1 MASKVLPHLV
11 KKENLSLMIKKKSLI
26 VNDKR
31 MTYVEEGIGRTLIF
45 LHGNPTSSYLWRNII
60 AKLSKKYKCLAPD
73 LIGMGGSDKLENVSK
88 NSYSFLEHKKWLNDF
103 LNNLNIDEKVILVL
117 HDWGSALGFDYA
129 NSNSNKIDGIVY
141 MEAIVCSLRWEDW
154 PENARNI
161 FQLMRKEGIGEELIL
176 KKNIFVEKILPSS
189 IIRDLTEVEME
200 NYRKPFKNS
209 GEDRRPTL
217 SWPRQIP
224 IDGTPEQ
231 VCKIVDNYSEF
242 MLNTNIKKLFIN
254 ADPGS
259 ILVGRQREFCREWK
273 NQKEVT
279 VKGLHFIQEDSPN
292 EIADE
297 INLWIDEKL

>member
-1 MASKVLPHLV
+1 
-11 KKENLSLMIKKKSLI
+11 MIKKKSLI
-26 VNDKR
+26 VNNKR
-31 MTYVEEGIGRTLIF
+31 MTYVEEGLGRPLVF

-73 LIGMGGSDKLENVSK
+73 LIGMGDSDKLENASK
-88 NSYSFLEHKKWLNDF
+88 YSYSFLEHQKWLNDF
-103 LNNLNIDEKVILVL
+103 LNNLNIDEEIILVL

-129 NSNSNKIDGIVY
+129 KSNSNKIDGIVY
-141 MEAIVCSLRWEDW
+141 MEAIVCSLKWEDW

-161 FQLMRKEGIGEELIL
+161 FRLMREEGTGEELIL

-189 IIRDLTEVEME
+189 IIRDLTEDEME
-200 NYRKPFKNS
+200 NYRKPFKKV

-224 IDGTPEQ
+224 IDGVPEQ

-242 MLNTNIKKLFIN
+242 MLNTNINKLFIN
-254 ADPGS
+254 AEPGS
-259 ILVGRQREFCREWK
+259 ILFGRQREFCRKWK

-279 VKGLHFIQEDSPN
+279 VKGIHFIQEDSPE

-297 INLWIDEKL
+297 INLWIGENL